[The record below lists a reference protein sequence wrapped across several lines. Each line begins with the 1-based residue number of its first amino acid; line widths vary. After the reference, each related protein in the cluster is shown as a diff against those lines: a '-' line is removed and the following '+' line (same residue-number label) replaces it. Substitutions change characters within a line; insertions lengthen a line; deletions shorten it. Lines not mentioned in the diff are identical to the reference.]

1 LELAMPRSPDFL
13 GATGIGVS
21 DLRASAEF
29 YKAALGM
36 TEQRSIRIDYMDEI
50 ILVHESRSAL
60 VLMHWTDGSERNYKD
75 VPVKLVFYVTDPV
88 ATAQKIKAAGGV
100 MTREP
105 APIESLGGAMVG
117 LGKDLDGYVVELL
130 QAPEPKERTDE
141 TDAARASA

>member
-1 LELAMPRSPDFL
+1 MPRSPDFL

-29 YKAALGM
+29 YKTALGM
-36 TEQRSIRIDYMDEI
+36 TEQRTVKIDYMDEI
-50 ILVHESRSAL
+50 ILVHEARSAL

-88 ATAQKIKAAGGV
+88 ATAEKIKAAGGV

-105 APIESLGGAMVG
+105 APIESMGGAVVG

-130 QAPEPKERTDE
+130 QAPEPKERTNAS
-141 TDAARASA
+141 DAARAPA